1 MKKEWQRGNKAPVS
15 TMGRIEWWKILN
27 STGKQIGAVGATQTQ
42 CSSACPNTTCKCQGM
57 NLIGNMKA
65 REK

>member
-1 MKKEWQRGNKAPVS
+1 MKEDWKRGNKAPVS
-15 TMGRIEWWKILN
+15 MMGREDWWNVLN
-27 STGKQIGAVGATQTQ
+27 SSGKQIGAVGATQQQ

-57 NLIGNMKA
+57 DLVGNMKA